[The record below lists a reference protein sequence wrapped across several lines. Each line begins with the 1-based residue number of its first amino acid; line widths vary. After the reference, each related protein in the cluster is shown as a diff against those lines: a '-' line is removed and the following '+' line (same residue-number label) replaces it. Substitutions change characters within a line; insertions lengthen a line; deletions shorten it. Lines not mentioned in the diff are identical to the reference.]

1 MRRNHLGGIAAGA
14 LGLALPLALIPSTG
28 SAAPAPAPT
37 PLVAVAEAPA
47 ASEIKGKYI
56 VTVKAGADAA
66 AVAKAR
72 SINTDYVYDE
82 VINGFAA
89 SLTPTQL
96 TALRADARIASI
108 EEDQQTASAATQN
121 NAPWGLDRIDQRT
134 GRNTT
139 YTYNGTGSGVTA
151 YIIDSGIYTAH
162 PDFGGRARNVFDAF
176 GGNGQ
181 DCNGHGTH
189 VAGTVGGSTYGV
201 AKGVQLRGVKVLNC
215 QGSGSF
221 SAIIAGFDW
230 VRQNA
235 AKPAVANASL
245 GGGYSAALNN
255 AATALANSGV
265 HTTVAAG
272 NNNQDA
278 CNYSPASAPNALSIA
293 ASDSGDNKAGFSNY
307 GRCTDLYGPGV
318 NVTSTRMGGG
328 TTSMSGTSMAAPHV
342 AGVAA
347 LYKAANG
354 ETASTTLNNWLINN
368 STANVIR
375 GNVSGTPNRLLFKST
390 L

>member
-1 MRRNHLGGIAAGA
+1 MRTSHITGIAAGA
-14 LGLALPLALIPSTG
+14 LGLALPIALVPATG
-28 SAAPAPAPT
+28 SAATVPAPLVSVAQAPVET
-37 PLVAVAEAPA
+37 
-47 ASEIKGKYI
+47 EIKGQYI
-56 VTVKAGADAA
+56 VTVKAGHDAA
-66 AVAKAR
+66 AVAGAKSVRA
-72 SINTDYVYDE
+72 DYVYDE

-89 SLTPTQL
+89 SLTASQL
-96 TALRADARIASI
+96 AALRADKRIASI
-108 EEDQQTASAATQN
+108 EEDQKVVSKATQN

-139 YTYNGTGSGVTA
+139 YTYNGTGAGVTA

-162 PDFGGRARNVFDAF
+162 PDFGNRARNVFDAF

-189 VAGTVGGSTYGV
+189 VAGTVGGATYGV
-201 AKGVQLRGVKVLNC
+201 AKAVQLRGVKVLNC

-235 AKPAVANASL
+235 VKPAVANASL

-272 NNNQDA
+272 NNNQNA
-278 CNYSPASAPNALSIA
+278 CNYSPASAPGALSIA
-293 ASDSGDNKAGFSNY
+293 ASDSGDNKASFSNW
-307 GRCTDLYGPGV
+307 GNCTDLYAPGV
-318 NVTSTRMGGG
+318 GVVSTRMGGG
-328 TTSMSGTSMAAPHV
+328 TTSMNGTSMAAPHV

-347 LYKAANG
+347 LYKGAYG
-354 ETASTTLNNWLINN
+354 EASSTTVNNWIINN
-368 STANVIR
+368 STANAIR

>member
-1 MRRNHLGGIAAGA
+1 MRTTHLGGLAVGA
-14 LGLALPLALIPSTG
+14 LGLALPLALIPATG
-28 SAAPAPAPT
+28 SAAAAPT
-37 PLVAVAEAPA
+37 PLVKVAEAPA
-47 ASEIKGKYI
+47 AGEIKGRYI
-56 VTVKAGADAA
+56 VTVKTGSDPA
-66 AVAKAR
+66 AVAEAR
-72 SINTDYVYDE
+72 SVSPDYVYDE
-82 VINGFAA
+82 VLNGFAA
-89 SLTPTQL
+89 SLTPGQL
-96 TALRADARIASI
+96 TALRGDSRIVSI
-108 EEDQQTASAATQN
+108 EEDQKSVSVATQN
-121 NAPWGLDRIDQRT
+121 NAPWGLDRIDQRS
-134 GRNTT
+134 GRNST
-139 YTYNGTGSGVTA
+139 YTYGGTGAGVTA
-151 YIIDSGIYTAH
+151 YIIDSGIDPGH

-235 AKPAVANASL
+235 VKPAVANASL

-272 NNNQDA
+272 NSNQDA
-278 CNYSPASAPNALSIA
+278 CNFSPASAPGALSIA
-293 ASDSGDNKAGFSNY
+293 ASDSGDNKASFSNY
-307 GRCTDLYGPGV
+307 GQCADLYGPGV
-318 NVTSTRMGGG
+318 NIVSTRMGGG

-347 LYKAANG
+347 LYKSAYG
-354 ETASTTLNNWLINN
+354 DASSPTVNNWVINN
-368 STANVIR
+368 STANAIR
-375 GNVSGTPNRLLFKST
+375 GNIAGTPNRLLFKST

>member
-1 MRRNHLGGIAAGA
+1 MRSPHIGALAAGA
-14 LGLALPLALIPSTG
+14 LGIALPIALLPGTG
-28 SAAPAPAPT
+28 TAAPAPAP
-37 PLVAVAEAPA
+37 LVSVAQAPTDT
-47 ASEIKGKYI
+47 EIKGQYI

-66 AVAKAR
+66 AVADAK
-72 SINTDYVYDE
+72 SIRTDYVYDK
-82 VINGFAA
+82 VINGFSAT
-89 SLTPTQL
+89 LTTTQL
-96 TALRADARIASI
+96 NTLRADSRIASI
-108 EEDQQTASAATQN
+108 EEDQKVVSTATQN
-121 NAPWGLDRIDQRT
+121 NAPWGLDRIDQRS

-139 YTYNGTGSGVTA
+139 YTYNGTGAGVTA

-162 PDFGGRARNVFDAF
+162 PDFGNRARNVFDAF

-189 VAGTVGGSTYGV
+189 VAGTVGGGIYGV

-235 AKPAVANASL
+235 VKPAVANASL

-255 AATALANSGV
+255 AATNLANSGV

-272 NNNQDA
+272 NNNQNA
-278 CNYSPASAPNALSIA
+278 CNYSPASAPGALSVA

-307 GRCTDLYGPGV
+307 GNCTDLYGPGV
-318 NVTSTRMGGG
+318 GVVSTRMGGG
-328 TTSMSGTSMAAPHV
+328 TTSMNGTSMAAPHV

-347 LYKAANG
+347 LYKGAYG
-354 ETASTTLNNWLINN
+354 EASSTTVNNWIINN
-368 STANVIR
+368 STANAIR
-375 GNVSGTPNRLLFKST
+375 GNISGTPNRLLFKSA

>member
-1 MRRNHLGGIAAGA
+1 MRKTHISGIAAGA
-14 LGLALPLALIPSTG
+14 LGLALPIALVPATG
-28 SAAPAPAPT
+28 SAAPVPT
-37 PLVAVAEAPA
+37 PLVSVAQAPAEA
-47 ASEIKGKYI
+47 ELKGRYI
-56 VTVKAGADAA
+56 VTVKAGNDAA
-66 AVAKAR
+66 AVADAKSVR
-72 SINTDYVYDE
+72 TDYVYDE

-89 SLTPTQL
+89 SLTSSQL
-96 TALRADARIASI
+96 AALRADKRIASI
-108 EEDQQTASAATQN
+108 EEDQKVVSKATQN

-139 YTYNGTGSGVTA
+139 YTYTGTGAGVTA

-162 PDFGGRARNVFDAF
+162 PDFGNRARNVFDAF

-189 VAGTVGGSTYGV
+189 VAGTVGGATYGV
-201 AKGVQLRGVKVLNC
+201 AKAVQLRGVKVLNC

-235 AKPAVANASL
+235 VKPAVANASL

-272 NNNQDA
+272 NNNQNA
-278 CNYSPASAPNALSIA
+278 CNYSPASAPGALSIA
-293 ASDSGDNKAGFSNY
+293 ASDSADNKASFSNW
-307 GRCTDLYGPGV
+307 GDCTDLYGPGV
-318 NVTSTRMGGG
+318 GVVSTRMGGG
-328 TTSMSGTSMAAPHV
+328 TTSMNGTSMAAPHV

-347 LYKAANG
+347 LYKGAYG
-354 ETASTTLNNWLINN
+354 EASSTTVNNWIINN
-368 STANVIR
+368 STANAIR
-375 GNVSGTPNRLLFKST
+375 GNVTGTPNRLLFKST